1 VRQVVEDEPETRQK
15 GRDVWQ
21 CGRSEIDERQQL
33 RRARPAALAV
43 MHDHW
48 KHCGKPARL
57 SVASEEFVPDPHHVD
72 TSPQPGGP
80 GRSPAST
87 PPSCGAAS
95 LPQLS
100 SWCMLTRV
108 DDADRELRHRFE
120 TAYDENGV
128 DRSQIRQR
136 LALSPEERL
145 ARVDEAANALRE
157 LRAGME
163 FRDDQLS
170 SDSRSPHTAPR

>member
-1 VRQVVEDEPETRQK
+1 MRAVGSLALRLFLAKVPRHLI
-15 GRDVWQ
+15 GNF
-21 CGRSEIDERQQL
+21 SERN
-33 RRARPAALAV
+33 
-43 MHDHW
+43 
-48 KHCGKPARL
+48 
-57 SVASEEFVPDPHHVD
+57 VASAP
-72 TSPQPGGP
+72 
-80 GRSPAST
+80 R
-87 PPSCGAAS
+87 CGAAS

-100 SWCMLTRV
+100 SWCMLTRM
-108 DDADRELRHRFE
+108 DDADRELRRRFE

-145 ARVDEAANALRE
+145 ARVDETANALRE

-163 FRDDQLS
+163 IRDDQLS